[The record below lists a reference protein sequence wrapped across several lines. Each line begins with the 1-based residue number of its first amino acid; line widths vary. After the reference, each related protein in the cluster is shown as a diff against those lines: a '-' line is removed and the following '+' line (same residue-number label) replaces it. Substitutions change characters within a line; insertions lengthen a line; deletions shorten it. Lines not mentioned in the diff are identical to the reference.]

1 MRIPKKF
8 GERTLHFEATQDE
21 KKKYILAFEGHMTEY
36 QYFSGIAE
44 NHALIPIDPIIEIYP
59 LIRSFP
65 QLSHSHPLKVIG
77 LLEEHLEKSDS
88 VKVIIDIIVDF
99 LVDHENIA
107 DDKLAIRLI
116 KESLDVYFYM
126 NLKYSIDSRITVTL
140 DLLDDLGDYLK
151 RTLNLENQIENISLY
166 IDNQQIVYSPEIDF
180 VCIIVDR
187 DKGSFKN
194 DQYIDMIKKCDQKNY
209 RLFVSNPAFEFWLL
223 LHSDE
228 VFNYNSELL
237 FNNARITKNNHK
249 RFIEKELA
257 TIFSGYRK
265 ECIGFNRFLPHI
277 RKAINNEK
285 KFCED
290 IELLK
295 DNLGSNIGL
304 LMAELVKDN

>member
-36 QYFSGIAE
+36 QYFSGIAD

-59 LIRSFP
+59 LIRS
-65 QLSHSHPLKVIG
+65 LKN
-77 LLEEHLEKSDS
+77 E
-88 VKVIIDIIVDF
+88 
-99 LVDHENIA
+99 
-107 DDKLAIRLI
+107 
-116 KESLDVYFYM
+116 
-126 NLKYSIDSRITVTL
+126 
-140 DLLDDLGDYLK
+140 
-151 RTLNLENQIENISLY
+151 
-166 IDNQQIVYSPEIDF
+166 
-180 VCIIVDR
+180 
-187 DKGSFKN
+187 
-194 DQYIDMIKKCDQKNY
+194 QYIEMIRKCNQKNY

-228 VFNYNSELL
+228 VFNYNPGLMFS
-237 FNNARITKNNHK
+237 NDRITKNNHK

-277 RKAINNEK
+277 RKAIDNEK

-304 LMAELVKDN
+304 LKAELVKEN